1 MTSSDANS
9 RKQRIKWGEG
19 ATLALLDFLRENK
32 DELSQLKSTR
42 GGSKPD
48 ADLWN
53 RASDYL
59 CNLNHNVNNIQ
70 AFTKWKNLLDN
81 YKSQRSKSATIENSN
96 HDEIVNNSN
105 TTQIEDIIS
114 KQGSSMSLAS
124 NSILV
129 DKKKSTA
136 DLLEVYINHCISQQE
151 ERRKERELKEKER
164 KERHERR
171 EKLDMMMF
179 NILHNISMPFI
190 PQNQG

>member
-81 YKSQRSKSATIENSN
+81 YKD
-96 HDEIVNNSN
+96 DED
-105 TTQIEDIIS
+105 EGELRYLR
-114 KQGSSMSLAS
+114 KRR
-124 NSILV
+124 

>member
-96 HDEIVNNSN
+96 HDEI
-105 TTQIEDIIS
+105 IEDIIS